1 MANSRGSAPVKL
13 TLNLRSPTAAE
24 APEDVAE
31 RVANAAKRKR
41 AAEETPADAI
51 NRILTMSLTD
61 RERQLAELAKETEA
75 AGKLPSLR
83 SGGGTV
89 TKADVIA
96 AGERI
101 QAERERADR
110 AERIA
115 ETLRTKPANFHV
127 ITDDADL
134 PAFVERLRE
143 ECRRQMRE
151 WPDRWAV
158 LGVKSLTAN
167 DFEGTG
173 VDTYIDVSIG
183 YSVWLPLLDEGYY
196 LAYGHVDM
204 RGEAGFEFLDDVSAH
219 KSTDRQLTRSKVIAA
234 IASYLTQPAHGKSF
248 HMGSARYDLHVAI
261 KDGYTIQ
268 GCVWDSLDAMRL
280 LNEHE
285 ELYGLKPLTAK
296 YGRHFGINGPVYTF
310 EDLFGNRS
318 PAPFSIE
325 LVGIYAIKDVLYG
338 WKLTEWQFEQMK
350 RAASA
355 DGPGKLLECYA
366 QIDSKL
372 PETDVFLAR
381 SGFCVDLDGL
391 RALES
396 EFHPLLDQ
404 ARADVVTAYNIDAE
418 FVRKMDRTLNAGKI
432 AEWCTKQQARIERN
446 KAAQE
451 KQRAIIAE
459 CEAAGKT
466 ALKKYTNAVERLA
479 ELEAEA
485 AELAP
490 PTEENAPA
498 FVEEFTVTN
507 SNHLAYLIYDH
518 IGIRDRTGQ
527 FKRGKT
533 RSTASDVMA
542 VYYEEEEAL
551 KPLATVAAYEKLLST
566 YIEPLL
572 GSNGKVQIIEV
583 DGRVHSEFK
592 SGGTDTGRYSSS
604 GYSGRPIDILA
615 KFETEAS
622 A

>member
-1 MANSRGSAPVKL
+1 
-13 TLNLRSPTAAE
+13 
-24 APEDVAE
+24 
-31 RVANAAKRKR
+31 
-41 AAEETPADAI
+41 
-51 NRILTMSLTD
+51 MSLTD
-61 RERQLAELAKETEA
+61 RERQLVDIVRAAQKTGET
-75 AGKLPSLR
+75 GSLR
-83 SGGGTV
+83 SGGGQITR
-89 TKADVIA
+89 ADVLS
-96 AGERI
+96 AGERLL
-101 QAERERADR
+101 AERERAER

-127 ITDDADL
+127 ITDDAEL
-134 PAFVERLRE
+134 PALVERLRE

-151 WPDRWAV
+151 WPDRWAK

-183 YSVWLPLLDEGYY
+183 YSVWLPLLNEGYY
-196 LAYGHVDM
+196 LPYGHVDM
-204 RGEAGFEFLDDVSAH
+204 RGEPGFDFLDDVSAH
-219 KSTDRQLTRSKVIAA
+219 KSTDRQLTRSKVLAA
-234 IASYLTQPAHGKSF
+234 ISPYLTQPAHGKSF

-261 KDGYTIQ
+261 KDGYEIR
-268 GCVWDSLDAMRL
+268 GCVWDSLDAMNL

-285 ELYGLKPLTAK
+285 EAYGLKPLTAK
-296 YGRHFGINGPVYTF
+296 YGRLFGIEGPVYTF
-310 EDLFGNRS
+310 EDMFGNRS

-325 LVGIYAIKDVLYG
+325 IVGIYAIKDVLYG
-338 WKLTEWQFEQMK
+338 WKLTEWQFGQMQ
-350 RAASA
+350 RTASA

-391 RALES
+391 RALEA

-418 FVRKMDRTLNAGKI
+418 FVRRMDRKLNATKI
-432 AEWCTKQQARIERN
+432 TEWTAKQKSRIERN
-446 KAAQE
+446 RVAQE

-466 ALKKYTNAVERLA
+466 ALKKYTNAVERIA

-485 AELAP
+485 AGFAP
-490 PTEENAPA
+490 PDEEHAPA

-533 RSTASDVMA
+533 RSTAAEILD

-551 KPLATVAAYEKLLST
+551 KPLATVAAYEKLLTT
-566 YIEPLL
+566 YIQPML
-572 GSNGKVQIIEV
+572 GSAGKDSIIEV

-592 SGGTDTGRYSSS
+592 SGGTSTGRYSSS

-615 KFETEAS
+615 EFETEG
-622 A
+622 

>member
-1 MANSRGSAPVKL
+1 MSGVQPVI
-13 TLNLRSPTAAE
+13 TINLRQPATSE
-24 APEDVAE
+24 ASEDVAE
-31 RVANAAKRKR
+31 RVASAARRKK
-41 AAEETPADAI
+41 AAEETPAEAI
-51 NRILTMSLTD
+51 ARVLTMSLTD

-75 AGKLPSLR
+75 AGKLPFLR
-83 SGGGTV
+83 SGGGSV

-101 QAERERADR
+101 QAERERAER

-127 ITDDADL
+127 ITDDAEL
-134 PAFVERLRE
+134 PRVIERIRE

-151 WPDRWAV
+151 WPDRWAM

-204 RGEAGFEFLDDVSAH
+204 RGDPGFEFLDDVSAH
-219 KSTDRQLTRSKVIAA
+219 KSTDRQLTRSKVLAA
-234 IASYLTQPAHGKSF
+234 ISPYLTQSAHGKSF

-285 ELYGLKPLTAK
+285 EAYGLKPLTAK

-310 EDLFGNRS
+310 EDMFGNRS

-381 SGFCVDLDGL
+381 SGFVVDLDGL
-391 RALES
+391 RALEA

-404 ARADVVTAYNIDAE
+404 ARADVVTAYNIDKD
-418 FVRKMDRTLNAGKI
+418 FVQRMDRTLNASKI
-432 AEWCTKQQARIERN
+432 AEWCRKQEARIERN
-446 KAAQE
+446 KVAQE

-459 CEAAGKT
+459 CEASGKT
-466 ALKKYTNAVERLA
+466 ALKKYTNAVARLA
-479 ELEAEA
+479 ELEAE
-485 AELAP
+485 ELAS
-490 PTEENAPA
+490 PTEDHAPA

-507 SNHLAYLIYDH
+507 GNHLAYLIYDH

-572 GSNGKVQIIEV
+572 GSNGKAQIIEV

-592 SGGTDTGRYSSS
+592 SGGTETGRYSSS

-615 KFETEAS
+615 EFETEG
-622 A
+622 